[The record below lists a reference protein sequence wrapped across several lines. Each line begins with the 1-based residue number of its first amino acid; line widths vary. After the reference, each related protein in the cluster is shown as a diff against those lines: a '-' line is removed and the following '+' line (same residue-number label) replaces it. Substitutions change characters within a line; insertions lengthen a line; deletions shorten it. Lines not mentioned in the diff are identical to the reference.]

1 MAQIFD
7 RSSNALARAS
17 LVLTGLIVIA
27 LGVTLDQL
35 QRYQEAAA
43 DFAHAAELAPSDAAA
58 HYRLSRDY
66 DRIGKHEAAQAERA
80 RHAQLIRA
88 QEIVR

>member
-17 LVLTGLIVIA
+17 LVLTGLLVIA

-35 QRYQEAAA
+35 QRSPWVTRQGERPAQPVSFDEWVGSHQTLIIQQAA
-43 DFAHAAELAPSDAAA
+43 
-58 HYRLSRDY
+58 
-66 DRIGKHEAAQAERA
+66 RA
-80 RHAQLIRA
+80 KGGD
-88 QEIVR
+88 